1 MNGISHF
8 GLSANPFANPFA
20 PQDVWDPTR
29 DMLGNQDSASKKCMD
44 SGGTWNGYGC
54 VALPESP
61 KKETK
66 KRYKIPEFHRDEVP
80 VENTAMAASTTETKK
95 SSMMLYLGIALGAVA
110 VLGVGYAVVKGGSSE
125 PERASN
131 PRKAKR

>member
-1 MNGISHF
+1 MNGISHL
-8 GLSANPFANPFA
+8 GLPFVNPFA
-20 PQDVWDPTR
+20 PQDVWNPAG

-80 VENTAMAASTTETKK
+80 VENTAMAPAPEEKK
-95 SSMMLYLGIALGAVA
+95 SSTMRYVGLALGALA
-110 VLGVGYAVVKGGSSE
+110 VLGIGYAVVKGGSSE
-125 PERASN
+125 PKRASN
-131 PRKAKR
+131 PRKTKR

>member
-1 MNGISHF
+1 MNGISHL
-8 GLSANPFANPFA
+8 GLPFVNPFA
-20 PQDVWDPTR
+20 PQDVWNPAG
-29 DMLGNQDSASKKCMD
+29 DMLGNQDSAKKKCTD
-44 SGGTWNGYGC
+44 SGGVWDGNGC
-54 VALPESP
+54 VSLPESP
-61 KKETK
+61 KK

-80 VENTAMAASTTETKK
+80 VEKTAMAASTTETKK